1 MSVYSEC
8 FRHFE
13 FKVGGALPPESFLF
27 LVVTQALALPNA
39 TSHCCRS
46 CEVAALKYICCS
58 PGITRSIRVLST
70 GLTEKK
76 FIFHQVQQQIN
87 NTAPST

>member
-1 MSVYSEC
+1 LVWYNKILQKLQQLMLNYFLATTPYVQMSLYYEC
-8 FRHFE
+8 FQHFE

-46 CEVAALKYICCS
+46 CEVAALK
-58 PGITRSIRVLST
+58 
-70 GLTEKK
+70 
-76 FIFHQVQQQIN
+76 
-87 NTAPST
+87 